1 MNAGKTTRARIA
13 ATLLLAASMVVVAA
27 LLPRIPQDAAYHR
40 FADTRTLFGVPHAL
54 NVLSN
59 VPFLLVGLLGWR
71 AVFRKS
77 PFLNP
82 SERRPYAVCF
92 AGITL
97 TAFGSSW
104 YHWAPDNATLVWD
117 RLPMTLGF
125 MGLLCAVI
133 AERVSVRVGLALLG
147 PLIGG
152 GIASVWYWRI
162 TEATGVGDLRP
173 YLLVQFGPAILIP
186 ALVLLFPARYTLSE
200 RYWRILGWYAAA
212 KILEA
217 TDGPIFAAGGIVSG
231 HTLKHLAAAWACYE
245 IVRMV
250 EWRQPIKPTERSA

>member
-1 MNAGKTTRARIA
+1 MYVGKPTRSRIVA
-13 ATLLLAASMVVVAA
+13 ILLLASGLMAGAA

-40 FADTRTLFGVPHAL
+40 FADTRTILGVPNAL

-59 VPFLLVGLLGWR
+59 LPFLLVGLLGWR
-71 AVFRKS
+71 VVFRKS
-77 PFLNP
+77 RFLRP
-82 SERRPYAVCF
+82 SERWPYAVCF

-125 MGLLCAVI
+125 MGLMCAVI
-133 AERVSVRVGLALLG
+133 AERLSVRAGLALLG
-147 PLIGG
+147 PLIGA

-162 TEATGVGDLRP
+162 TETNGAGDLRP

-217 TDGPIFAAGGIVSG
+217 ADGPIFAAGGIVSG

-250 EWRQPIKPTERSA
+250 ELGLNFSG